1 MEKFDYIVI
10 GGGSGGIATA
20 NRAGMHGA
28 KVLLIE
34 GQHLGGTCVNVGCV
48 PKKVMWNAAQLR
60 ENLLLDASSYG
71 IDVSLE
77 KFEFSQLVN
86 NREAYIERLR
96 GLYDSGLASNGVT
109 VVRGYARFT
118 SNDIIEVN
126 NQTFT
131 AEHIVIATGGQ
142 SKLPDIPGKELGIDS
157 NGFFDLTELPK
168 RVAVVGAGYIAVE
181 LAGVL
186 NGLGSDTHLAYRKAM
201 PLRSFDQ
208 TIVEAMVSI
217 YEQEG
222 IKMYPN
228 STPQAVEKLAD
239 GTLKLSF
246 ENGQSLE
253 VDQVIWAIGRK
264 PNIEAINLDQTS
276 VKLTDKGYL
285 RVDDYQET
293 DQKGV
298 YAIGDITGKA
308 ELTPVAIAAGRRL
321 ADRLFNG
328 QTDAKV
334 DYNNIPTVVFTHPP
348 IGTVG
353 LTESAAR
360 ELHDDTQLTIYT
372 SQFNP
377 MQYALQERKVKA
389 TVKLIC
395 LGKEERIIGLHGI
408 GIGMDELLQ
417 GFAVAIKMG
426 ATKHDFDTTI
436 AIHPTAAE
444 EFVTLR

>member
-264 PNIEAINLDQTS
+264 PNIEAINLEQTS